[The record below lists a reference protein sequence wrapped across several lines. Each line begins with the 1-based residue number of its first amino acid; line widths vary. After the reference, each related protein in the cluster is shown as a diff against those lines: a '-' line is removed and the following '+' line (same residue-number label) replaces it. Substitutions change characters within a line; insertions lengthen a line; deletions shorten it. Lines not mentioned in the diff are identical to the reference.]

1 MISRNRG
8 HIVGTSSILGLE
20 PTCRVIA
27 YCSTKF
33 GIRALMDGLHDM
45 IRMDNLNINV
55 TTVFPPLMNTRK
67 EFVDHFISNGGYD
80 FIHKTTTSNRKF
92 WLFSDSFFLT
102 FLIFSHFR
110 LNPTAELSYYTPE
123 KVAIATVKGILR
135 NKQYV
140 AMPWFMKFVLT
151 WIQ

>member
-1 MISRNRG
+1 MAGKTLSLTTNNTKEQHSIRN
-8 HIVGTSSILGLE
+8 
-20 PTCRVIA
+20 
-27 YCSTKF
+27 F
-33 GIRALMDGLHDM
+33 
-45 IRMDNLNINV
+45 NIFN
-55 TTVFPPLMNTRK
+55 
-67 EFVDHFISNGGYD
+67 
-80 FIHKTTTSNRKF
+80 
-92 WLFSDSFFLT
+92 FF
-102 FLIFSHFR
+102 FQFR